1 MGLTVRDAFRAW
13 RKAMRF
19 LVVMNIAI
27 FFLVSVLVGLLCVGY
42 VNGDYGLFSAAFFMS
57 LCLASLGLGLL
68 ALIYSF
74 MGMSFVL
81 CMVIGTLP
89 TPLVVFTAFST
100 RSWMFAGV
108 PFWLRTL
115 GISLGFAGMLLGIT
129 GWVRMGKELGIL
141 EGGEG

>member
-1 MGLTVRDAFRAW
+1 MRDAFRIW

-19 LVVMNIAI
+19 LVITNVTV
-27 FFLVSVLVGLLCVGY
+27 FLLVSVMVGLLCVGY
-42 VNGDYGLFSAAFFMS
+42 VNGDYGLFSTAFFMS

-74 MGMSFVL
+74 MGMSFIL

-129 GWVRMGKELGIL
+129 GWVRMGKELGVL
-141 EGGEG
+141 EEGED